1 MVTFS
6 TTIKASLEKVW
17 EHLLYKIE
25 HPEAFVPGV
34 SDVLILEKNNE
45 FVVRQMTITMNE
57 VASKVQE
64 KITFSPY
71 SVRFE
76 LLEHPKFNGYVD
88 NDAVFI
94 SENETQLTYT
104 MNWIDKQTQIA
115 FSSPEIMKNAVL
127 KTKDFI
133 ESNI

>member
-1 MVTFS
+1 MASFS
-6 TTIKASLEKVW
+6 TIINTSIEKVW

-25 HPEAFVPGV
+25 YPEAFVPGV

-45 FVVRQMTITMNE
+45 FVVRQMTITMND
-57 VASKVQE
+57 VASKVME

-76 LLEHPKFNGYVD
+76 LLEHPKFTGYVD
-88 NDAVFI
+88 NGAVFV

-104 MNWIDKQTQIA
+104 MNWMDKQTQIA
-115 FSSPEIMKNAVL
+115 YENPEIMKNAVL

-133 ESNI
+133 ENKP

>member
-1 MVTFS
+1 MVSYS
-6 TTIKASLEKVW
+6 TTIQTSIDRVW

-25 HPEAFVPGV
+25 RPEAFVPGV
-34 SDVLILEKNNE
+34 SEVLILEKNNE
-45 FVVRQMTITMNE
+45 FVVRQMTITMND
-57 VASKVQE
+57 VASKVLE

-76 LLEHPKFNGYVD
+76 LLEHPKFNGHVD

-115 FSSPEIMKNAVL
+115 FSTHEIMKNAVL